1 MLINILLLLL
11 SIFSTNSSVE
21 SDIVKSLPN
30 YAYHGRLY
38 SGYLSVSNTKQF
50 HYMFNLAHED
60 WEHKPLVLWLNGGPG
75 CSSLDG
81 WSAENGPMQMDEKGN
96 FVMNEYSWHRAAN
109 MLYIESPGDV
119 GFSYIDSKLDYELEI
134 NDDIAAQDN
143 FNALQD
149 FFKKF
154 PSFKGKDFY
163 ISGESYAGIYIPMLA
178 EKIINYNNNVSAIEK
193 INLKGI
199 LVGNGVADWNYDIK
213 NAQYDFVFT
222 HHLISYEE
230 RQYFN
235 KYCIK
240 EIDKEKCNA
249 LIGEVTERLENINLY
264 DYLQKCAT
272 PTNEYGDKDYFS
284 SYYLRCP
291 WAFHNLK
298 QKQQKLKEK
307 LDRIKSQN
315 LRNDNIFK
323 PPQSLKASLIPQC
336 LDTTQ
341 INKYFNRE
349 EVKRA
354 LHVKMDKTWDL
365 CSSDVNKRYVIQDKG
380 SIWAYPT
387 ILNSGVRV
395 LIYSGDTDLSVPF
408 NGNQAWIKNLKLE
421 VVKKWTQWRAY
432 GDKNN
437 VSGYYIKYKGLTFCT
452 VKGTGHM
459 VPEWKPKEAY
469 YMFSKFLNNEDF

>member
-1 MLINILLLLL
+1 
-11 SIFSTNSSVE
+11 
-21 SDIVKSLPN
+21 
-30 YAYHGRLY
+30 
-38 SGYLSVSNTKQF
+38 
-50 HYMFNLAHED
+50 
-60 WEHKPLVLWLNGGPG
+60 
-75 CSSLDG
+75 
-81 WSAENGPMQMDEKGN
+81 
-96 FVMNEYSWHRAAN
+96 
-109 MLYIESPGDV
+109 
-119 GFSYIDSKLDYELEI
+119 
-134 NDDIAAQDN
+134 
-143 FNALQD
+143 
-149 FFKKF
+149 
-154 PSFKGKDFY
+154 
-163 ISGESYAGIYIPMLA
+163 MLA
-178 EKIINYNNNVSAIEK
+178 EKIINYNKNVSTSEK

-199 LVGNGVADWNYDIK
+199 LVGNGVADWNYDAIE
-213 NAQYDFVFT
+213 ARFDFAFT
-222 HHLISYEE
+222 HHLTSYEH
-230 RQYFN
+230 RLDLN
-235 KYCIK
+235 KYCIM
-240 EIDKEKCNA
+240 EINEEKCIA
-249 LIGEVTERLENINLY
+249 LIGEVNQSFENINMY

-284 SYYLRCP
+284 SYYLKSP

-323 PPQSLKASLIPQC
+323 PPQPLKASISPPC

-354 LHVKMDKTWDL
+354 LHVKMDKTWEL
-365 CSSDVNKRYVIQDKG
+365 CSSDVSKRYSRQDKG

-395 LIYSGDTDLSVPF
+395 LIYSGDTDVSVPF
-408 NGNQAWIKNLKLE
+408 NGNQAWIKNLNLE

-459 VPEWKPKEAY
+459 VPEWKSKEAY
-469 YMFSKFLNNEDF
+469 YMFSKFLNDEDF